1 MRGLLIIFFTFLYQF
16 NIEFCESK
24 IQELPPNKGEIKS
37 DSIQIKYWDA
47 NKVFEYKFSI
57 VNDSIYNHSLKE
69 KSTLINKIKVEKI
82 KKYINMFFES
92 KNKQIELDRIK
103 NKGFLDIGTYSE
115 LKILFFVNGCIV
127 QKEVVILGSDT
138 HKIIYSSEFMNFLKI
153 IRNLCESIDSKHL

>member
-1 MRGLLIIFFTFLYQF
+1 MRSLLIMFFTFSYQF
-16 NIEFCESK
+16 NIEFFESK
-24 IQELPPNKGEIKS
+24 FLEGTPHKRDISS
-37 DSIQIKYWDA
+37 DSIQIKYWDS

-57 VNDSIYNHSLKE
+57 INDSIYNYSLKG

-115 LKILFFVNGCIV
+115 LKILFFVNGYIV

-153 IRNLCESIDSKHL
+153 IRNICESIDTKHL